1 MPIFAENITT
11 KFSKISVPT
20 SLIIGTRDRT
30 GPSQGWKKS
39 GVDYSLGQYQ
49 NLGKQA
55 AELNPNAHLYT
66 MEGLGHLPH
75 IEDFERFK
83 PVFIRAITEYK

>member
-1 MPIFAENITT
+1 MEEVWRRLF
-11 KFSKISVPT
+11 
-20 SLIIGTRDRT
+20 TR
-30 GPSQGWKKS
+30 P
-39 GVDYSLGQYQ
+39 YQ

-55 AELNPNAHLYT
+55 AELIPNAHLYT

-83 PVFIRAITEYK
+83 PLFIRAITEYK